1 MISSSKVLKKKYVK
15 TLETNINFWTYH
27 PLQNPSVQRTLTM
40 YTALDNGLLSVWY
53 ASITRADCSA
63 AYPLSSYK
71 NTREIT
77 TIFSNNFYKTLNF
90 QNEEF
95 DWQTS
100 DFECTRS
107 GCNFFCHS
115 LYFPSRF
122 STSISYFLSLS
133 Q

>member
-1 MISSSKVLKKKYVK
+1 MVKKTSENLRNEYRF
-15 TLETNINFWTYH
+15 LTYH
-27 PLQNPSVQRTLTM
+27 PQQNPSVQSTLTM
-40 YTALDNGLLSVWY
+40 YTALDNGLLSVRY

-71 NTREIT
+71 NTRKNYNKI
-77 TIFSNNFYKTLNF
+77 SNNFYKILNF

-95 DWQTS
+95 DGQTS

-107 GCNFFCHS
+107 GCNFFCQS

-122 STSISYFLSLS
+122 STSISYFFSLS